1 MKKGYIVADNPKY
14 IEGVP
19 FCPVCNCV
27 VECDM
32 VDIGVGEQQSGPFH
46 CEACGWVQKSPDF
59 DFDEED

>member
-1 MKKGYIVADNPKY
+1 MANEGPKY
-14 IEGVP
+14 REGVP

-46 CEACGWVQKSPDF
+46 CEACGWVQESITLD
-59 DFDEED
+59 DINEED